1 MLTVIEAAQ
10 SLGRHPETVRRWI
23 WSGRVRSEKIAGRHM
38 IAEGELRRIASHTS
52 HGGGFGAW
60 VNRVH
65 EFNDERGFTPGGL
78 PSGAELVRA
87 ERESH

>member
-10 SLGRHPETVRRWI
+10 RIGRHPETIRRWI
-23 WSGRVRSEKIAGRHM
+23 WSGRVRSEKVGGRHM
-38 IAEGELRRIASHTS
+38 ISEGELRRIPSADSAKPAL
-52 HGGGFGAW
+52 GVW
-60 VNRVH
+60 VKRFH
-65 EFNDERGFTPGGL
+65 ALNDECGLTPRVL